1 MINLCKITL
10 FLFIIFLI
18 FNPWIS
24 TLEKLLSKNSLLLL
38 ALMTCYIL
46 LFISL
51 SYLTIRCGYWIIFD
65 SGLIE
70 EVLNGT

>member
-18 FNPWIS
+18 YNPWIS
-24 TLEKLLSKNSLLLL
+24 TLEKLLSKNSLILMLLTL
-38 ALMTCYIL
+38 GYLL

-70 EVLNGT
+70 EVLNG